1 MLLSDDEKRIIDGVL
16 DDAKMANL
24 RKRGFG
30 TCGQIDFQTDEI
42 RELLAKVSP
51 TKALKKV
58 TDSESR
64 VNSDTMEN
72 EFVAAMQSDLGQRST
87 LEPAL
92 DLEKKNTEIVIQDN
106 ESSSHS
112 IDSDCSFWSITA
124 SEEKLPNTEMVVQE
138 NETSSHLMDS
148 PRSSCSRTEAG
159 EDGPPSQET
168 LLNQQEYHDRT
179 DKDSNCKVC
188 TGSPKTDEAD
198 STPNTQLPLHK
209 EEPRS
214 SCAGTVAGQKL
225 PPSQESL
232 LNRKVYH
239 KLTSPEMNDT
249 ESKHKSQLSIYA
261 EERNPIV
268 WDWKRLY
275 GIADIHTVT
284 WESDMLSSLC
294 HIVGEYFDFS
304 P

>member
-1 MLLSDDEKRIIDGVL
+1 ML
-16 DDAKMANL
+16 DDAKIANL

-30 TCGQIDFQTDEI
+30 ACGRIDFQTDEI
-42 RELLAKVSP
+42 TELLAKVSP
-51 TKALKKV
+51 TKALQKN
-58 TDSESR
+58 TGSESR
-64 VNSDTMEN
+64 IKSDTMEK
-72 EFVAAMQSDLGQRST
+72 ELVAAMQSDLGQHST
-87 LEPAL
+87 LEPVL
-92 DLEKKNTEIVIQDN
+92 NLEKKNTEIVIQDN

-112 IDSDCSFWSITA
+112 IDSDCSSWSITA
-124 SEEKLPNTEMVVQE
+124 TEEKLPNTEIVVQE
-138 NETSSHLMDS
+138 NETPSYLMDS

-159 EDGPPSQET
+159 EDGPPQET

-179 DKDSNCKVC
+179 AKDSNCKIC

-198 STPNTQLPLHK
+198 STPNTQLSLYK

-214 SCAGTVAGQKL
+214 SCSGTVAGQKL

-232 LNRKVYH
+232 LNRKVFH
-239 KLTSPEMNDT
+239 KLTSPGINDT

-261 EERNPIV
+261 EERTPIV